1 LPLRSRPPQARCTAR
16 RSARQWCSPDATDLD
31 ATDLDAADLDAAALT
46 ARSRER
52 LGGHKYPRR
61 IEVVPVLPISPTGK
75 IVKRELVKDLSSG
88 R

>member
-31 ATDLDAADLDAAALT
+31 ATDLDAAALT

>member
-1 LPLRSRPPQARCTAR
+1 MPPRSRPPQARCTAR
-16 RSARQWCSPDATDLD
+16 RSARRWCSPD

-52 LGGHKYPRR
+52 LGGHKYPQR
-61 IEVVPVLPISPTGK
+61 IEFVPVLPISPTGK